1 MVTHVPA
8 TKAPEYKISDGVN
21 LIPINN
27 LCDIKKAWKRYVVI
41 GAGKTGIDALLHL
54 IDSNVD
60 VNKIEWIV
68 SNDCW
73 YFNRDIL
80 INIKDLSKVF
90 PLLIDTQIAAKDVN
104 EAYRR
109 LEEVDYFLRLTK
121 DIWPTKMRAAT
132 VSTKEMEKLRRIP
145 NIIRLGRIDRI
156 ENDAIFFKQGDAI
169 PTGSDT
175 LHIDCSAAGT
185 NFPPVKKIKI
195 FDGNCINLLM
205 VQLPQPCTSG
215 AMIAAMELK

>member
-1 MVTHVPA
+1 MLTHVPA

-21 LIPINN
+21 LIPINK

-54 IDSNVD
+54 MDRNVD
-60 VNKIEWIV
+60 VKKIVWIV

-73 YFNRDIL
+73 YFNRDL
-80 INIKDLSKVF
+80 FIKLKHLLKLF
-90 PLLIDTQIAAKDVN
+90 PSLIDTQIAAKDVN
-104 EAYRR
+104 EVYRG
-109 LEEVDYFLRLTK
+109 LEEVGYFLRITK
-121 DIWPTKMRAAT
+121 DIWPAKMRAAT
-132 VSTKEMEKLRRIP
+132 VSTKEMEQLRRIP
-145 NIIRLGRIDRI
+145 NIIRFGRIDRI
-156 ENDAIFFKQGDAI
+156 ENDAIVFKQGDTI
-169 PTGSDT
+169 PTDSDT

-185 NFPPVKKIKI
+185 NFPPVKEKI
-195 FDGNCINLLM
+195 FDGNHINLLM